1 MARKQFATWEVD
13 EKEYKLKLSTS
24 SICKL
29 EEKLGTSLINVMGNG
44 GMPPLSTM
52 LTVTHVAMKDYN
64 ANVKRSDMDNIFDK
78 YIENG
83 GSQLEFFTEV
93 FMNIYQ
99 VSGFFTE
106 AQTELMEEKQAEAKE
121 LLEN

>member
-1 MARKQFATWEVD
+1 MARKQFATWEVA
-13 EKEYKLKLSTS
+13 EEEYKLKLKTS

-29 EEKLGTSLINVMGNG
+29 EEKLGASLINVMGNG

-52 LTVTHVAMKDYN
+52 LTVTHAAMKDFN

-78 YIENG
+78 YIDAG
-83 GSQLEFFTEV
+83 GSQLEFFTSV
-93 FMNIYQ
+93 FMDIYQ

-106 AQTELMEEKQAEAKE
+106 AQAELMEAKQEEAKE
-121 LLEN
+121 LLES